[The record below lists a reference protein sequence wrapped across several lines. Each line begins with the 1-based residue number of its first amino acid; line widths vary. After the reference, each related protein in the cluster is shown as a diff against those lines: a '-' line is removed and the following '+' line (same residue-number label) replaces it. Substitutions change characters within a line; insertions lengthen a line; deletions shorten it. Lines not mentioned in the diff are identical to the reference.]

1 MMQTRKVILF
11 IVEGKWDERSLAGIL
26 EDLVSDDESI
36 SFQIVGTDLTSD
48 INSNTENIE
57 QRLIDQIE
65 GKCAKEG
72 FWHSDIKL
80 VVQLMDMDGAFV
92 EDDDIVEAVVDK
104 TQYLDDCIQT
114 KYVEKMKER
123 NRRKGTIIRK
133 LYRLNSL
140 KNKYGE
146 EYPYRTYYFSCNLE
160 HVLHNSRNTPDFQ
173 KAQLAEEF
181 AEKFYEKPT
190 KFIEF
195 LQQDTIRVEGD
206 YLKTWEFIEQGHNA
220 LHRHCNFHLYFRHN
234 AFSEQ

>member
-48 INSNTENIE
+48 MDSNTENIE

-104 TQYLDDCIQT
+104 TQYQDDCIQT
-114 KYVEKMKER
+114 KYVEKMKEL
-123 NRRKGTIIRK
+123 NRRKGTIIGK
-133 LYRLNSL
+133 
-140 KNKYGE
+140 
-146 EYPYRTYYFSCNLE
+146 
-160 HVLHNSRNTPDFQ
+160 
-173 KAQLAEEF
+173 
-181 AEKFYEKPT
+181 
-190 KFIEF
+190 
-195 LQQDTIRVEGD
+195 
-206 YLKTWEFIEQGHNA
+206 
-220 LHRHCNFHLYFRHN
+220 
-234 AFSEQ
+234 